1 MSTGEGTKRAK
12 NVAGA
17 VLEHGR
23 GNDMRQKRNLRRAG
37 DVPATGDVHTSGD
50 YTVTPTN
57 IHLESSFKVPK
68 ADFERELLS
77 MREQHPDSLV
87 WNRSIESLKR
97 EWAAHNAF
105 HALGIAR
112 KQTAHA
118 DLNWPQPW
126 PIRLA
131 YYLIGLAVWPFIK

>member
-1 MSTGEGTKRAK
+1 M
-12 NVAGA
+12 
-17 VLEHGR
+17 LEHG
-23 GNDMRQKRNLRRAG
+23 GENEMRQKRDLRRAG
-37 DVPATGDVHTSGD
+37 GAPSTGDDPTTGDVPKGAD

-57 IHLESSFKVPK
+57 IHLESSFNVSKE
-68 ADFERELLS
+68 DFERELLS
-77 MREQHPDSLV
+77 MREQHPDSQV

-126 PIRLA
+126 LIRIA
-131 YYLIGLAVWPFIK
+131 YDLLGRAVWPFIK

>member
-1 MSTGEGTKRAK
+1 M
-12 NVAGA
+12 
-17 VLEHGR
+17 LEHG
-23 GNDMRQKRNLRRAG
+23 GENEMRQKRNLRRAG
-37 DVPATGDVHTSGD
+37 GAPSTGGAPTTGDAPTGD

-57 IHLESSFKVPK
+57 IHLESSFKVSK
-68 ADFERELLS
+68 EDFERELLS
-77 MREQHPDSLV
+77 MREQHPDSQV

-126 PIRLA
+126 LIRIA
-131 YYLIGLAVWPFIK
+131 YDLLGRAVWPFIK

>member
-1 MSTGEGTKRAK
+1 MRRAGGGFTTGDAPT
-12 NVAGA
+12 
-17 VLEHGR
+17 
-23 GNDMRQKRNLRRAG
+23 AG
-37 DVPATGDVHTSGD
+37 DVPTSGD

-57 IHLESSFKVPK
+57 IHLESSFNVPK
-68 ADFERELLS
+68 ADFERELISL
-77 MREQHPDSLV
+77 REQHPDSLV

-126 PIRLA
+126 LIRIA
-131 YYLIGLAVWPFIK
+131 YDLIGRAVWPFIK